1 MINIFGRI
9 AKMEGDIKSYLYH
22 VQRSALIFDEA
33 IRDYMKDDMA
43 RFEVRLD
50 EIGKLVS
57 EADRLRRKVRD
68 KLYQYMLIPEVR
80 GDVWEILESLDRL
93 IDVTK
98 KSLESYSFE
107 KPLIPDFIKSDF
119 LNLSEYTTK
128 TVEELVN
135 AVSAYFTNI
144 TVVTDYSNK
153 VYFFENEVDKV
164 EDTITKTVFATD
176 EITTLAERIQL
187 RYFAEKMALISDVAE
202 SVCEKLSVFVI
213 KREI

>member
-9 AKMEGDIKSYLYH
+9 AKMEGDVKSYLYH
-22 VQRSALIFDEA
+22 VQRSALIFDEG
-33 IRDYMKDDMA
+33 IREYMKEDMA

-50 EIGKLVS
+50 EIGTLKLES
-57 EADRLRRKVRD
+57 DRLRRKVRD
-68 KLYQYMLIPEVR
+68 KLYQHMLIPEVR
-80 GDVWEILESLDRL
+80 GDVLEILESLGSL

-98 KSLESYSFE
+98 KSLENYSFE
-107 KPLIPDFIKSDF
+107 KPKIPDFIKPDF
-119 LNLSEYTTK
+119 MNLSEYTTK
-128 TVEELVN
+128 TVEEVVN

-144 TVVTDYSNK
+144 TMATDYSNK
-153 VYFFENEVDKV
+153 VFFFENEVDKV
-164 EDTITKTVFATD
+164 EDTIKKVVFDTD
-176 EITTLAERIQL
+176 KIETLAERIQL